1 MNRKLYV
8 GNLAFSTEDQS
19 LNTMFSEAGPVQ
31 SARVIRDKMT
41 GQSRGF
47 AFVEMETDEG
57 ARTAIERFN
66 GKDVD
71 GRQLTVNEAKPQ
83 TTTGGG
89 GERSFGGGGGGGNSR
104 RREPRW

>member
-8 GNLAFSTEDQS
+8 GNLAFSTEDQTLS
-19 LNTMFSEAGPVQ
+19 AMFGEVGPVQ

-57 ARTAIERFN
+57 ARAAIERFN
-66 GKDVD
+66 EKEVD
-71 GRQLTVNEAKPQ
+71 GRRLAVNEAKPQ
-83 TTTGGG
+83 TNDGGG
-89 GERSFGGGGGGGNSR
+89 ARSFGGGGGGGGR